1 MHQIAVLPKEA
12 RGWDGSSHSWT
23 LSLSLSLSRN
33 TLYRKLP
40 MYAKRYLI
48 RSEGQ
53 AVEAANVGPTRK
65 LGKLA
70 SNAGSDAGSNTLSG
84 SGGPAEGLPTHSSA
98 PGEGL
103 PTESPGR
110 RVLLRGE
117 PHSSP
122 WPTLNVSGGFVMTDR
137 LHTFALLERHC
148 IVLYNAE

>member
-1 MHQIAVLPKEA
+1 MVAAIL
-12 RGWDGSSHSWT
+12 GLSI
-23 LSLSLSLSRN
+23 SLSLPQYFVPKI
-33 TLYRKLP
+33 TYVY
-40 MYAKRYLI
+40 YAKRYLI

-98 PGEGL
+98 LGEAL
-103 PTESPGR
+103 PTESQGR

-117 PHSSP
+117 PHSLS
-122 WPTLNVSGGFVMTDR
+122 V
-137 LHTFALLERHC
+137 A
-148 IVLYNAE
+148 NAERVR